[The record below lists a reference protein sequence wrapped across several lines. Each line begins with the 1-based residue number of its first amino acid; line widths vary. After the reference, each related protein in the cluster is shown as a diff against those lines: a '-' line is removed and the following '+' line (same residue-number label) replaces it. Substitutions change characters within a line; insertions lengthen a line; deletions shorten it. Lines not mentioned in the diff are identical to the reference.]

1 MWAVYLGALVASL
14 GILVAQGAMGEHHG
28 AHGHGGHGHGGG
40 HHVAV
45 ADDAV
50 ALFLSSR
57 FWIFFALAFG
67 LSGSLLSLFELASPG
82 AIGAIAGAAGV
93 AAGLFAS
100 LAFRALLRAAVSTSA
115 DAREAVGHT
124 GRVLVAC
131 SKGGVGKVRI
141 ELKGQ
146 SVDLMATTDEEG
158 GLGRGEAVLIEHV
171 EGEIARVSA
180 RPRELA

>member
-1 MWAVYLGALVASL
+1 MWALYLAALLVSL
-14 GILVAQGAMGEHHG
+14 GILVAQMAMGDHHG
-28 AHGHGGHGHGGG
+28 AHAHGGG
-40 HHVAV
+40 DAGV

-57 FWIFFALAFG
+57 FWVFFALAFG
-67 LSGSLLSLFELASPG
+67 LSGTLLRALGLASPG
-82 AIGAIAGAAGV
+82 AAGAIAGGAGV

-100 LAFRALLRAAVSTSA
+100 LAFRFVRRGAVSTSA

-131 SKGGVGKVRI
+131 AKGRVGQVRI
-141 ELKGQ
+141 ELRGQ
-146 SVDLMATTDEEG
+146 SVDLLATTDEEG
-158 GLGRGEAVLIEHV
+158 GLARGEAVLVEHV
-171 EGEIARVSA
+171 DGAIARVSP

>member
-1 MWAVYLGALVASL
+1 MWAFYLAALLVSL
-14 GILVAQGAMGEHHG
+14 GILVAQMAMGDHHA
-28 AHGHGGHGHGGG
+28 AHGHGGGDSG
-40 HHVAV
+40 V

-57 FWIFFALAFG
+57 FWVFFALAFG
-67 LSGSLLSLFELASPG
+67 LSGTLLSALGLASPG
-82 AIGAIAGAAGV
+82 SVGAIAGAAGL

-100 LAFRALLRAAVSTSA
+100 LAFRYVRRAAVSTSA
-115 DAREAVGHT
+115 DAGEAVGHT

-131 SKGGVGKVRI
+131 AKGRVGQVRV

-158 GLGRGEAVLIEHV
+158 GLARGADILVESV
-171 EGEIARVSA
+171 EGEVARVSQ
-180 RPRELA
+180 RPDELA